1 MYGSC
6 PGRRFP
12 DGNCSEWELFGVGIV
27 HVGIVQ
33 DRNCPPMW
41 DFFPRMVVGHVAIV
55 RKRNDPHVS
64 ITCTCS
70 MSFQQ
75 DQDVT
80 DGRDGTGN
88 DAIQLQPQEMNIKL
102 RPKGKG
108 VKFDATFRA
117 AKNFPVDLYFLFDV
131 SATMASTLKQLS
143 ELAIQ
148 MGTCLR
154 MTWRSLGYGVF
165 QDKVI
170 LPFTSTHPVRL
181 KNPFPGGTNNYA
193 PAIAFDHML
202 NLTQDLGEFRSAVN
216 ESLNKITGNL
226 DRPEGGFDAIMQAI
240 VCKKMGWRDNSRQII
255 IFGSDLA
262 GLITPN
268 DEQCHL
274 TEKGENEMSEKQ
286 DYPSVGQISAALDRT
301 KKYIIF
307 AVKESIENEYKH
319 INKRVSRS
327 THSALTKEN
336 NIVDIV
342 QTKYRVTITPE
353 CEQKEGTSCTG
364 LKIGQEVRFKV
375 QVRAERCPADPADRV
390 QTVTIAP
397 SDFRLDTLV
406 IKVELLCE
414 CDCQLDDASSMV
426 PSMDC
431 TEGNGTIEC
440 GVCRCFPGRAGSVCE
455 CGLQDEDISLANS
468 DSCKEGGNSSS
479 TPECSGTGVCECGMC
494 HCQAGYT
501 GKYCQCNNQICG
513 RANGLVCAGNGE
525 CDCES
530 CRCFANYTGHA
541 CQCVTSDDVCIAQK
555 VTEPVSVVKRDASV
569 PVTKDTAASSAIVA
583 EARDEVTHEM
593 CAKCVVMPNLDTCK
607 DNDTITTCQKL
618 VRPVKNSDR
627 EQYKTE
633 RRAKVSD
640 DCYVVYSQ
648 LQDDPSGN
656 SSTDSCYGQI
666 IYVEDTED
674 CGESPDLLIVVL
686 GIVGGVVAVGLLLLI
701 LWKILTMLFDKMEYA
716 HFERELNTHKWAKQV
731 NPLYKG
737 ASTTYYNPIV
747 DKSASRADD
756 M

>member
-1 MYGSC
+1 
-6 PGRRFP
+6 
-12 DGNCSEWELFGVGIV
+12 
-27 HVGIVQ
+27 
-33 DRNCPPMW
+33 
-41 DFFPRMVVGHVAIV
+41 
-55 RKRNDPHVS
+55 
-64 ITCTCS
+64 
-70 MSFQQ
+70 
-75 DQDVT
+75 
-80 DGRDGTGN
+80 
-88 DAIQLQPQEMNIKL
+88 MNIKL
-102 RPKGKG
+102 RPKVLLLILIIIIFFVVVVIVVVVIIIIIIIIIIILAKQLLGKG

-148 MGTCLR
+148 MADAIKNISTNYQ
-154 MTWRSLGYGVF
+154 LGYGVF

-181 KNPFPGGTNNYA
+181 KNPFPGGSNNYA
-193 PAIAFDHML
+193 PAFAFDHML

-255 IFGSDLA
+255 IFGSDARMHYAGDGKLA

-274 TEKGENEMSEKQ
+274 TEKGGNEMSEKQ

-342 QTKYRVTITPE
+342 QTKYRV
-353 CEQKEGTSCTG
+353 
-364 LKIGQEVRFKV
+364 RFKV

-426 PSMDC
+426 
-431 TEGNGTIEC
+431 T
-440 GVCRCFPGRAGSVCE
+440 GSV
-455 CGLQDEDISLANS
+455 
-468 DSCKEGGNSSS
+468 
-479 TPECSGTGVCECGMC
+479 T
-494 HCQAGYT
+494 
-501 GKYCQCNNQICG
+501 
-513 RANGLVCAGNGE
+513 
-525 CDCES
+525 
-530 CRCFANYTGHA
+530 
-541 CQCVTSDDVCIAQK
+541 
-555 VTEPVSVVKRDASV
+555 
-569 PVTKDTAASSAIVA
+569 
-583 EARDEVTHEM
+583 
-593 CAKCVVMPNLDTCK
+593 
-607 DNDTITTCQKL
+607 
-618 VRPVKNSDR
+618 
-627 EQYKTE
+627 
-633 RRAKVSD
+633 
-640 DCYVVYSQ
+640 
-648 LQDDPSGN
+648 DDPSGN

-716 HFERELNTHKWAKQV
+716 HFERELNTHKWAKRYPQAQV
-731 NPLYKG
+731 EEGEVVEEEGEVVEEEGEVVEEEEEAPWILVPPPPCDRQ
-737 ASTTYYNPIV
+737 A
-747 DKSASRADD
+747 
-756 M
+756 